1 MTGEQSIASA
11 RASVMVYDDV
21 NKKWI
26 PSGTSSGLSK
36 VHIYQ
41 HQINNT
47 FRVVGRKLQD
57 HEVVIN
63 CAILKGLKYNQATP
77 TFHQWRDN
85 KQVYGLNFSSKEDAD
100 SFARAMFQ
108 ALEILS
114 NSISRSL
121 GQPPLTTVPITQPVY
136 QPLPVNN
143 GQYDEDMGYSQV
155 VTLPRVALYHQ
166 VTSGAPPRI
175 PSADNGQRTMTRE
188 DVAIIQE
195 RRMSQQQQKGTGEQP
210 AENSGSSTSS
220 SNSSNYGT
228 IGRAGHS
235 PMSSM
240 LDEMAKTLARRRK
253 AVEKKDPNDTPQ
265 VEDQGQDK
273 TNSSNSSGTKLN
285 GSGAESPKPARKRFG
300 SSSEELNKVNGMCL
314 SEGQTT
320 PCADLEALKQDI
332 VKEVKREIDKMKQE
346 IIDAIKTN
354 SYFLFQNLNLCTLL
368 LPHNGNQIVT
378 AQFLDLGFIL
388 SELIREEFEMH
399 NAASYKR
406 KPKKYKREKIE
417 NENVNDCNYKLANLK
432 EESSSYLTLLPLD
445 KNIRLIILGEFTSYS
460 PLALPLRVKL
470 NTGSMADI
478 KQELKT
484 ADDQQNYSVGNS
496 TDPKNMQELTQYVQT
511 LLQGMQDKFQT
522 MSDQIIGR
530 NILLL
535 PNILQKHAIKTTNLN
550 RERSRTEASKRESSQ
565 CQRERG
571 SMQGNAQCALEGWS
585 NGQRS
590 WVRFPVPPDICEA
603 VRLEQDQLKLV
614 RTNEELLVGT
624 IIANSSGSAHT
635 PQSGLMAR
643 GPGSDSQCLQIFVKQ
658 CVWNKINSN
667 FRSAYWNASPQSA
680 LASRTFLEL
689 CKSSKTSTKHR
700 DCTWQNQTD
709 TSTVPANPVCENF
722 AATLSDMTT
731 TKLQNILISR
741 VQDVR
746 SNAFNHEH

>member
-1 MTGEQSIASA
+1 MVPTFACWESGKLFIKKLLGTPNYHLLTSEQSIASA

-85 KQVYGLNFSSKEDAD
+85 KQVYGLNFSGKEDAD

-195 RRMSQQQQKGTGEQP
+195 RRMSQQQQILSSPGSSSPGVPAPPAPPGHHRTSSAPPAPQPPPMALAPGPPPAPPAPPAPPCPPQPPAPPLMISMGAPPPPPPPPVPSNMTRSSSSDGQDQASSLASQLQSARLRRSKQP

-285 GSGAESPKPARKRFG
+285 GSGAESPKPVRKRFG

-346 IIDAIKTN
+346 IIDGMGKVELEEVYPHLHGGRVENHLGKTAL
-354 SYFLFQNLNLCTLL
+354 SSPDRDSTSISPSSAVELNTTS
-368 LPHNGNQIVT
+368 V
-378 AQFLDLGFIL
+378 
-388 SELIREEFEMH
+388 
-399 NAASYKR
+399 
-406 KPKKYKREKIE
+406 
-417 NENVNDCNYKLANLK
+417 LANYAT
-432 EESSSYLTLLPLD
+432 EAGS
-445 KNIRLIILGEFTSYS
+445 IRLGEFTGYS
-460 PLALPLRVKL
+460 LLLNSPNIIATASKLAAR
-470 NTGSMADI
+470 
-478 KQELKT
+478 
-484 ADDQQNYSVGNS
+484 S
-496 TDPKNMQELTQYVQT
+496 TPASKVEYRAHQT
-511 LLQGMQDKFQT
+511 LGT
-522 MSDQIIGR
+522 
-530 NILLL
+530 
-535 PNILQKHAIKTTNLN
+535 
-550 RERSRTEASKRESSQ
+550 SRLIASEAFLY
-565 CQRERG
+565 
-571 SMQGNAQCALEGWS
+571 ALC
-585 NGQRS
+585 N
-590 WVRFPVPPDICEA
+590 
-603 VRLEQDQLKLV
+603 
-614 RTNEELLVGT
+614 
-624 IIANSSGSAHT
+624 
-635 PQSGLMAR
+635 
-643 GPGSDSQCLQIFVKQ
+643 
-658 CVWNKINSN
+658 
-667 FRSAYWNASPQSA
+667 
-680 LASRTFLEL
+680 
-689 CKSSKTSTKHR
+689 
-700 DCTWQNQTD
+700 
-709 TSTVPANPVCENF
+709 
-722 AATLSDMTT
+722 MT
-731 TKLQNILISR
+731 
-741 VQDVR
+741 
-746 SNAFNHEH
+746 

>member
-1 MTGEQSIASA
+1 MSEQSIASA

-85 KQVYGLNFSSKEDAD
+85 KQVYGLNFSGKEDAD

-195 RRMSQQQQKGTGEQP
+195 RRMSQQQQILSSPGSSSPGVPAPPAPPGHHRTSSAPPAPQPPPMALAPGPPPAPPAPPAPPCPPQPPAPPLMISMGAPPPPPPPPVPSNMTRSSSSDGQDQASSLASQLQSARLRRSKQP

-265 VEDQGQDK
+265 AEDQGQDK

-346 IIDAIKTN
+346 IIDAIK
-354 SYFLFQNLNLCTLL
+354 
-368 LPHNGNQIVT
+368 V
-378 AQFLDLGFIL
+378 
-388 SELIREEFEMH
+388 E
-399 NAASYKR
+399 
-406 KPKKYKREKIE
+406 
-417 NENVNDCNYKLANLK
+417 
-432 EESSSYLTLLPLD
+432 
-445 KNIRLIILGEFTSYS
+445 
-460 PLALPLRVKL
+460 
-470 NTGSMADI
+470 
-478 KQELKT
+478 
-484 ADDQQNYSVGNS
+484 
-496 TDPKNMQELTQYVQT
+496 
-511 LLQGMQDKFQT
+511 
-522 MSDQIIGR
+522 
-530 NILLL
+530 
-535 PNILQKHAIKTTNLN
+535 LN
-550 RERSRTEASKRESSQ
+550 RR
-565 CQRERG
+565 
-571 SMQGNAQCALEGWS
+571 
-585 NGQRS
+585 
-590 WVRFPVPPDICEA
+590 
-603 VRLEQDQLKLV
+603 
-614 RTNEELLVGT
+614 
-624 IIANSSGSAHT
+624 
-635 PQSGLMAR
+635 
-643 GPGSDSQCLQIFVKQ
+643 
-658 CVWNKINSN
+658 
-667 FRSAYWNASPQSA
+667 
-680 LASRTFLEL
+680 
-689 CKSSKTSTKHR
+689 
-700 DCTWQNQTD
+700 
-709 TSTVPANPVCENF
+709 
-722 AATLSDMTT
+722 
-731 TKLQNILISR
+731 
-741 VQDVR
+741 
-746 SNAFNHEH
+746 

>member
-1 MTGEQSIASA
+1 MDQAVLKTGVRLAQADPRELEADRTTNHQVQESRRRRRRRSEEEEDELRNDRQEYKERTRGCRKSETSELKGMGEIVKEVKEVNRVLNTYQMSTDTRTDLLQEEVSVDRRVTTNAPSSTCSPGDQSAAAQAQEVRKRAGFPHDCSVSAALVQLYSDSAMRNSCESQPLEEWQHYWACEQSIASA

-175 PSADNGQRTMTRE
+175 PSADNGQRHKDVELKFLRFLKKNLCYIYVMDVRFGIRDHDSRRCGHHTREKNVSTAANSKQSWQLIPWRSGPSSAPWSSSHFFSPSCTSTSTHGPRPWPTSCHCPPQPPAPPLMISMGAPPPPPPPPVPSNMTRSSSS
-188 DVAIIQE
+188 DGQDQASSLASQLQSARL
-195 RRMSQQQQKGTGEQP
+195 RRSKQP

-346 IIDAIKTN
+346 IIDAIK
-354 SYFLFQNLNLCTLL
+354 
-368 LPHNGNQIVT
+368 V
-378 AQFLDLGFIL
+378 
-388 SELIREEFEMH
+388 E
-399 NAASYKR
+399 
-406 KPKKYKREKIE
+406 
-417 NENVNDCNYKLANLK
+417 
-432 EESSSYLTLLPLD
+432 
-445 KNIRLIILGEFTSYS
+445 
-460 PLALPLRVKL
+460 
-470 NTGSMADI
+470 
-478 KQELKT
+478 
-484 ADDQQNYSVGNS
+484 
-496 TDPKNMQELTQYVQT
+496 
-511 LLQGMQDKFQT
+511 
-522 MSDQIIGR
+522 
-530 NILLL
+530 
-535 PNILQKHAIKTTNLN
+535 LN
-550 RERSRTEASKRESSQ
+550 RR
-565 CQRERG
+565 
-571 SMQGNAQCALEGWS
+571 
-585 NGQRS
+585 
-590 WVRFPVPPDICEA
+590 
-603 VRLEQDQLKLV
+603 
-614 RTNEELLVGT
+614 
-624 IIANSSGSAHT
+624 
-635 PQSGLMAR
+635 
-643 GPGSDSQCLQIFVKQ
+643 
-658 CVWNKINSN
+658 
-667 FRSAYWNASPQSA
+667 
-680 LASRTFLEL
+680 
-689 CKSSKTSTKHR
+689 
-700 DCTWQNQTD
+700 
-709 TSTVPANPVCENF
+709 
-722 AATLSDMTT
+722 
-731 TKLQNILISR
+731 
-741 VQDVR
+741 
-746 SNAFNHEH
+746 

>member
-1 MTGEQSIASA
+1 MGRSSEQSIASA

-85 KQVYGLNFSSKEDAD
+85 KQVYGLNFSGKEDAD

-143 GQYDEDMGYSQV
+143 GQYDEDMGYRIIKSRKPNGKRPLGRPRWRWENNIRMDLKELGGNEVDWIELAQGRDSQV

-195 RRMSQQQQKGTGEQP
+195 RRMSQQQQILSSPGSSSPGVPAPPAPPGHHRTSSAPPAPQPPPMALAPGPPPAPPAPPAPPCPTQPPAPPLMISMGAPPPPPPPPVPSNMTRSSSSDGQDQASSLASQLQSARLRRSKQP

-346 IIDAIKTN
+346 IIDAIK
-354 SYFLFQNLNLCTLL
+354 
-368 LPHNGNQIVT
+368 V
-378 AQFLDLGFIL
+378 
-388 SELIREEFEMH
+388 E
-399 NAASYKR
+399 
-406 KPKKYKREKIE
+406 
-417 NENVNDCNYKLANLK
+417 
-432 EESSSYLTLLPLD
+432 
-445 KNIRLIILGEFTSYS
+445 
-460 PLALPLRVKL
+460 
-470 NTGSMADI
+470 
-478 KQELKT
+478 
-484 ADDQQNYSVGNS
+484 
-496 TDPKNMQELTQYVQT
+496 
-511 LLQGMQDKFQT
+511 
-522 MSDQIIGR
+522 
-530 NILLL
+530 
-535 PNILQKHAIKTTNLN
+535 LN
-550 RERSRTEASKRESSQ
+550 RR
-565 CQRERG
+565 
-571 SMQGNAQCALEGWS
+571 
-585 NGQRS
+585 
-590 WVRFPVPPDICEA
+590 
-603 VRLEQDQLKLV
+603 
-614 RTNEELLVGT
+614 
-624 IIANSSGSAHT
+624 
-635 PQSGLMAR
+635 
-643 GPGSDSQCLQIFVKQ
+643 
-658 CVWNKINSN
+658 
-667 FRSAYWNASPQSA
+667 
-680 LASRTFLEL
+680 
-689 CKSSKTSTKHR
+689 
-700 DCTWQNQTD
+700 
-709 TSTVPANPVCENF
+709 
-722 AATLSDMTT
+722 
-731 TKLQNILISR
+731 
-741 VQDVR
+741 
-746 SNAFNHEH
+746 